1 MYLISKKCTQ
11 YSYLHCKHFK
21 NVVLVLVDDTFKNVE
36 FMHCKSLRNV
46 FEKYYNTRNLRV
58 WLQNGFF
65 LELGGVFYFLY
76 TLGKLAKRGG
86 GWLPSGATKGG

>member
-46 FEKYYNTRNLRV
+46 FENFCSTINWRDCLQIRFFQEINTL
-58 WLQNGFF
+58 FF
-65 LELGGVFYFLY
+65 NVCVFAGSIH
-76 TLGKLAKRGG
+76 TNIQ
-86 GWLPSGATKGG
+86 

>member
-65 LELGGVFYFLY
+65 
-76 TLGKLAKRGG
+76 
-86 GWLPSGATKGG
+86 S